1 MTPVQGIYEIIK
13 KIVLHNEKN
22 ADDEFAV
29 LDIIF
34 GASKW

>member
-13 KIVLHNEKN
+13 KIVLANEKN
-22 ADDEFAV
+22 ADDEFAA